1 MDYTEKEVLQFVR
14 ENDVKFIRLAFCD
27 IFGNLKNISIM
38 AEELPKAFEHGIS
51 FDASAIRGFLN
62 VEDSDLLLYPDPGTL
77 EVLPWRP
84 QQGRVARF
92 YCSIRHPDGTPFA
105 GDLRNALKDSA
116 QRAIEM
122 GFRCKIGSEC
132 EFYLFETDE
141 NGAPTNIPFD
151 NAGYLDVAPM
161 DKGENVRREICLTLE
176 EMGIFPESSHHEQ
189 GPGQNEIV
197 FRYSD
202 ALQAADNLITFKSV
216 VKTIAARSGLYA
228 SFLPKPIPNRSGTGL
243 HLNISLH
250 KNGFNIFKNDP
261 YEHSQEAESFIAG
274 VLDKAREMTLFLNPL
289 TNSYERLGKF
299 EAPKY
304 VSWSH
309 QNRSQLIRIPAAG
322 GEYSRM
328 ELRSPD
334 PSCNPYLAF
343 LLILEA
349 GMQGITS
356 NLSLCKPANLNLY
369 QADKEQLAGFAKL
382 PSNLGEAIEAALDS
396 RFVRNLIEGKTF
408 EKLIGMKQEEWERY
422 QLSNDRGT
430 FEKETYFYHI

>member
-1 MDYTEKEVLQFVR
+1 MTDTELEVLRFVQ

-176 EMGIFPESSHHEQ
+176 EMGIRPDDVLLRAD
-189 GPGQNEIV
+189 GQ
-197 FRYSD
+197 
-202 ALQAADNLITFKSV
+202 ALGSIDDLMAVRRTHLVGDSITLTVLRDGQTFDV
-216 VKTIAARSGLYA
+216 DVPLYA
-228 SFLPKPIPNRSGTGL
+228 S
-243 HLNISLH
+243 
-250 KNGFNIFKNDP
+250 
-261 YEHSQEAESFIAG
+261 
-274 VLDKAREMTLFLNPL
+274 
-289 TNSYERLGKF
+289 
-299 EAPKY
+299 
-304 VSWSH
+304 
-309 QNRSQLIRIPAAG
+309 
-322 GEYSRM
+322 
-328 ELRSPD
+328 
-334 PSCNPYLAF
+334 
-343 LLILEA
+343 
-349 GMQGITS
+349 
-356 NLSLCKPANLNLY
+356 
-369 QADKEQLAGFAKL
+369 AD
-382 PSNLGEAIEAALDS
+382 
-396 RFVRNLIEGKTF
+396 
-408 EKLIGMKQEEWERY
+408 
-422 QLSNDRGT
+422 
-430 FEKETYFYHI
+430 